1 MQTIQK
7 WKHNPFFLVCAVLF
21 GLIAIAEP
29 AHASGGWHRFWKS
42 LATTANIQIG
52 TGPVVVYDFFDP
64 NCPYCAEAFQRELP
78 FIQSGKLTVRYI
90 PVAILTPSSL
100 GKAASILDS
109 PRPGHA
115 LAVDFQGVLRD
126 GSGGIRS
133 MTPSAPVRAGI
144 ERNLQF
150 LLQTGNDVVPDLV
163 FRLPDGHGLADG
175 HVGMIR
181 GLFPASALQAI
192 VQGRMP

>member
-1 MQTIQK
+1 M
-7 WKHNPFFLVCAVLF
+7 
-21 GLIAIAEP
+21 
-29 AHASGGWHRFWKS
+29 
-42 LATTANIQIG
+42 
-52 TGPVVVYDFFDP
+52 VVYDFFDP

-100 GKAASILDS
+100 GKAAAILES
-109 PRPGHA
+109 QKPAQA
-115 LAVDFQGVLRD
+115 LAMDFRGVLQN

-133 MTPSAPVRAGI
+133 ISPSAPVRASF

-163 FRLPDGHGLADG
+163 FRLPDGH
-175 HVGMIR
+175 VTMIR
-181 GLFPASALQAI
+181 GLFPASALQSI
-192 VQGRMP
+192 VQGQMP